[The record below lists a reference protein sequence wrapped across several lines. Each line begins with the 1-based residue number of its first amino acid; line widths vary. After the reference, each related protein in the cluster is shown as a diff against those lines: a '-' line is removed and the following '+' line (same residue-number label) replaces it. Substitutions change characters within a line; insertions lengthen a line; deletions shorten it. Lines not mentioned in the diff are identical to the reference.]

1 MQSPTTH
8 THTHT
13 PVCSKRQW
21 VAVASAGPY
30 AFSALTLS
38 VGQQEGHPVCKK
50 LSGEVLAWLS
60 VWAISLQCLATVCSG
75 TGMYGNP
82 QQLQTSAMQPKITC
96 KPRTVSTTKTCSQ
109 IPTKNSPYWRSRS
122 MSINSRNVKR
132 NWLCSAAVCHRRQL
146 DDSVQWHWDVRQLV
160 LQYTHIHQ
168 PITRSSAIAKGP
180 SNASCQLKPCQLPRN
195 SAETTC
201 TTSPEQIWVMKSE
214 GYSGTMC
221 NKHVHSTMTP
231 LSRFLCL
238 IGVINKPTTVEL
250 WISPVYRRLA
260 VASLQCR
267 NCSRDPDQAHLG
279 NTHSS
284 QD

>member
-1 MQSPTTH
+1 LTLLGSRMPPATAWWQCAVALGCTAARLTI
-8 THTHT
+8 HTHT
-13 PVCSKRQW
+13 P
-21 VAVASAGPY
+21 
-30 AFSALTLS
+30 TN
-38 VGQQEGHPVCKK
+38 HKK
-50 LSGEVLAWLS
+50 LSYRRGTE
-60 VWAISLQCLATVCSG
+60 QCV
-75 TGMYGNP
+75 
-82 QQLQTSAMQPKITC
+82 
-96 KPRTVSTTKTCSQ
+96 
-109 IPTKNSPYWRSRS
+109 
-122 MSINSRNVKR
+122 
-132 NWLCSAAVCHRRQL
+132 
-146 DDSVQWHWDVRQLV
+146 
-160 LQYTHIHQ
+160 
-168 PITRSSAIAKGP
+168 
-180 SNASCQLKPCQLPRN
+180 CQLKPCQLPRN

-201 TTSPEQIWVMKSE
+201 TTSPEQIRVMKLE